1 MKNEQTDPKQTDP
14 NLISNGILTGVS
26 ADCVTITMVHA
37 DYYMR
42 ASLSPAEA
50 RAIRDQLTRAID
62 RAERAPDDHAADVQR
77 VIDSERGQP

>member
-1 MKNEQTDPKQTDP
+1 MTNEQTDP

-26 ADCVTITMVHA
+26 TGCVTLTMVHE

-42 ASLSPAEA
+42 ASLSPDEA

-62 RAERAPDDHAADVQR
+62 AAERAPDARRLDIR
-77 VIDSERGQP
+77 VIDSS